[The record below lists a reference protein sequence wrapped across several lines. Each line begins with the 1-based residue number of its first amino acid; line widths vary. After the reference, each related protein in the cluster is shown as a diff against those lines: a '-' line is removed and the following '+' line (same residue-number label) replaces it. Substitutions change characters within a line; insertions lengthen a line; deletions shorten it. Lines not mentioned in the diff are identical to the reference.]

1 MAGPRKPPPLSRLP
15 LLRRRSPKRKRR
27 VKIRSAASR
36 HAKTLKYCRTLAA
49 SGYKTKTALSATSQ
63 KKISA
68 QDWKKHKKL
77 LTKPADNGG
86 LKTKKPLVITRGFF
100 VGDRCN
106 YPQRSMHLLL
116 PQDNRCVP
124 RKSQP
129 IPLQTTVDGIA
140 RHKFARQNL
149 LRQRVFDLLLDGPF

>member
-68 QDWKKHKKL
+68 QDWKKRKKL

-86 LKTKKPLVITRGFF
+86 LKTKKPLVITRDF
-100 VGDRCN
+100 
-106 YPQRSMHLLL
+106 LL
-116 PQDNRCVP
+116 VAAV
-124 RKSQP
+124 
-129 IPLQTTVDGIA
+129 TT
-140 RHKFARQNL
+140 HKDQCTFCSPTITEASRAKASL
-149 LRQRVFDLLLDGPF
+149 SPCKPP